1 MRKTRLNLALF
12 SALALL
18 GSSQAFATL
27 SDTHGIVVINDGTYT
42 ADDYNNA
49 PVEDEYAK
57 RTITNLFVHYNAGI
71 DATGSNFV
79 VTGGKAFRI
88 YAAMLGHEDLSA
100 EDAPVHNVSNNSIS
114 VDGLSLARPS
124 ASSTQ
129 VTVIGGA
136 SVYRGTALN
145 NRVVISNTAVDDVYG
160 GLSHHGSAIGNEV
173 TILTGVT
180 SGKDGYSYVWG
191 GLINFAEK
199 TDNLDFGDV
208 EQASFNRVIVRGS
221 NEEDAEDYLQSVCGG
236 MVRLVDHSGAIAN
249 GNEVEIH
256 GGHVTRSYGGYSA
269 DGSATNNRVTIYRG
283 LIATFDGTGGG
294 WLIGGYVPKG
304 EASNNQVVIYDG
316 KIIGDIH
323 AAYGTQ
329 ADKVTIKN
337 NAISI
342 LGAADL
348 TQANLYGSNLSAS
361 EKVFGNALNLHVQQS
376 VQSIANFQELNFYV
390 GSELQP
396 NDVLLKVAENTAT
409 TDISKATLNVYID
422 KDAKRLNPGEKITL
436 ISDSDGLVTTDF
448 EGNII
453 LADPI
458 KDYRVCFN
466 LEDNTDL
473 VLTVFESR
481 ISPRTQSLLKGN
493 LTRLAFVNQAGDL
506 VADAGTNALVD
517 AANSGRQWFV
527 AMQGGSNHY
536 NMDSYIDLDGQ
547 SVMFGGALSGEAW
560 GGHLSVGA
568 FVEGGW
574 ADYEMLDQFDNGST
588 MKGKG
593 ETDYRGAGLLAYYGK
608 VVDDNRSWWA
618 EASVRAGRADLTY
631 ATQDWVPGFDYD
643 LNGNYFAAHVGAGYR
658 YALSPTQS
666 LNLFTKAFYNR
677 QASEDFM
684 IEANPIEFDAMESM
698 RWRAGVAYEQLTQTA
713 SGTRFFWKTSLA
725 YEYEFEAVARGR
737 ADGYQIQESDLTG
750 SSGVAE
756 FAMTVVPAA
765 LPNTDF
771 RVAVQGYA
779 GQREGVLGQVR
790 LTHRF

>member
-12 SALALL
+12 SAFALL
-18 GSSQAFATL
+18 GSSQAFAEL
-27 SDTHGIVVINDGTYT
+27 SATHGVVVLNKDTYT
-42 ADDYNNA
+42 TQDYNNA
-49 PVEDEYAK
+49 PASLKYEE
-57 RTITNLFVHYNAGI
+57 RTITSHFLHYNDGV
-71 DATGSNFV
+71 DASGVNLHV
-79 VTGGKAFRI
+79 IGGKAHRI
-88 YAAMLGHEDLSA
+88 YAAMIGHEALIA
-100 EDAPVHNVSNNSIS
+100 GDAALRVVSNNRIT
-114 VDGLSLARPS
+114 VDSLDLNS
-124 ASSTQ
+124 DMGT
-129 VTVIGGA
+129 VTVIGGG
-136 SVYRGTALN
+136 SVYHGLATEN
-145 NRVVISNTAVDDVYG
+145 HVQIKNVEIEDVYG
-160 GLSHHGSAIGNEV
+160 GLSHHGSANKNTVFVGESV
-173 TILTGVT
+173 KATL
-180 SGKDGYSYVWG
+180 SGTKYYGLIVG
-191 GLINFAEK
+191 GLVNSTKADKNVYQDSERTNDNSVVIDTHGNDFLGAAIGGSVRADADHDGHANRNTVTLESGWLALVYGAE
-199 TDNLDFGDV
+199 
-208 EQASFNRVIVRGS
+208 S
-221 NEEDAEDYLQSVCGG
+221 
-236 MVRLVDHSGAIAN
+236 AN
-249 GNEVEIH
+249 GNVNNNTVIIN
-256 GGHVTRSYGGYSA
+256 GGLVAPHPK
-269 DGSATNNRVTIYRG
+269 GSENLPPGI
-283 LIATFDGTGGG
+283 
-294 WLIGGYVPKG
+294 IGGTSDSG
-304 EASNNQVVIYDG
+304 EVRYNHVFINGGEIAVNVYAGSGAEEKTIITDNQITVAG
-316 KIIGDIH
+316 
-323 AAYGTQ
+323 
-329 ADKVTIKN
+329 N
-337 NAISI
+337 
-342 LGAADL
+342 ADL
-348 TQANLYGSNLSAS
+348 TEASLWGSNLPGG
-361 EKVFGNALNLHVQQS
+361 ERNALNLLTKQQ
-376 VQSIANFQELNFYV
+376 VKQVGNFNIYNFNI
-390 GSELQP
+390 GPSLQAS
-396 NDVLLKVAENTAT
+396 DTLLLVEDGNGTNT
-409 TDISKATLNVYID
+409 TDISNATLNVYID

-436 ISDSDGLVTTDF
+436 ISDSDGLVATDF

-493 LTRLAFVNQAGDL
+493 LTRLASVNQAGDL

-618 EASVRAGRADLTY
+618 EASVRVGRADLTY
-631 ATQDWVPGFDYD
+631 VTQDWVPGFDYD
-643 LNGNYFAAHVGAGYR
+643 LSGNYFAAHVGAGYR

-684 IEANPIEFDAMESM
+684 IETNPIEFDAMESM

-756 FAMTVVPAA
+756 FAMTVVPVA

-771 RVAVQGYA
+771 KVAVQGYA

>member
-12 SALALL
+12 SALAILET
-18 GSSQAFATL
+18 SQAFAAPY
-27 SDTHGIVVINDGTYT
+27 INDHDVVVLNQSTYT
-42 ADDYNNA
+42 DAHYQA
-49 PVEDEYAK
+49 GYEDK
-57 RTITNLFVHYNAGI
+57 TITGLFVHYNAGV
-71 DATGSNFV
+71 DASGANLV
-79 VTGGKAFRI
+79 VTGGKAHRI
-88 YAAMLGHEDLSA
+88 YAAMIGFEGLTVEGAASHT
-100 EDAPVHNVSNNSIS
+100 VSNNRIT
-114 VDGLSLARPS
+114 VDGLELN
-124 ASSTQ
+124 SSKST
-129 VTVIGGA
+129 VTVIGGG
-136 SVYRGTALN
+136 SVYHGIATKN
-145 NRVVISNTAVDDVYG
+145 QVEIKNVVIKDVYG
-160 GLSHHGSAIGNEV
+160 GLSHHGSTSNNTVYVGEGVKAAWTSSGYYGL
-173 TILTGVT
+173 IL
-180 SGKDGYSYVWG
+180 G
-191 GLINFAEK
+191 GLVNNTDTKYYQDSERGNGNSVIIDTKGADYVGAAVGASVRADVGHDGDADGNQVTLNSGYLSILIGAE
-199 TDNLDFGDV
+199 TIYGDV
-208 EQASFNRVIVRGS
+208 ENNTVIINGGLVAAANTSLGNPLISGGASDQGT
-221 NEEDAEDYLQSVCGG
+221 SVGNHVKIFGG
-236 MVRLVDHSGAIAN
+236 TVKAPIYAGSGAEGKTIVTDNQITIA
-249 GNEVEIH
+249 GNANL
-256 GGHVTRSYGGYSA
+256 T
-269 DGSATNNRVTIYRG
+269 
-283 LIATFDGTGGG
+283 
-294 WLIGGYVPKG
+294 
-304 EASNNQVVIYDG
+304 EAS
-316 KIIGDIH
+316 
-323 AAYGTQ
+323 
-329 ADKVTIKN
+329 
-337 NAISI
+337 
-342 LGAADL
+342 LW
-348 TQANLYGSNLSAS
+348 GSNLPGG
-361 EKVFGNALNLHVQQS
+361 ERNALNLHVKQQVS
-376 VQSIANFQELNFYV
+376 QVGNFNIYNFNI
-390 GSELQP
+390 GPSLQAG
-396 NDVLLKVAENTAT
+396 DTLLLVEDGNGTNT
-409 TDISKATLNVYID
+409 TDISKATLNVFID

-608 VVDDNRSWWA
+608 VLDDNRSWWA

-643 LNGNYFAAHVGAGYR
+643 LSGNYFAAHVGAGYR

-684 IEANPIEFDAMESM
+684 IETNPIEFDAMESM